1 MSATNNDDQADGSE
15 TNNQDN
21 SEDIQ
26 EVIPF
31 PTDENLSE
39 IVQELVDREFWL
51 LREKENSRDSATT
64 TKINLNLKFDYKVI

>member
-39 IVQELVDREFWL
+39 IVQELVDRDFYARRRIAETVL
-51 LREKENSRDSATT
+51 QSSTRQSEVSR
-64 TKINLNLKFDYKVI
+64 N